1 MKKGEVGFRDDTTPC
16 VGCGLCC
23 DGTLY
28 VRAQVAPGE
37 EQRLIDDGLQLTT
50 HEGRTFF
57 LQPCPHQ
64 SCGRCAIYNERFD
77 VCRSFRCALLRR
89 YQAGEIDLSEARLRI
104 EGALKLLE
112 EIRADYPL
120 GGRHAERRRIR
131 RQLADE
137 LDSLDPSEREP
148 VARRLLKLVSA
159 DCYFDRW
166 FRDEKDH
173 SGREAEP
180 ETSGSNSLRKTPTA
194 KAQVNPPRKII

>member
-1 MKKGEVGFRDDTTPC
+1 MTKGEARLRDDTTPC

-28 VRAQVAPGE
+28 VRAQVTPGE
-37 EQRLIDDGLQLTT
+37 EPRLTEHGLELTI
-50 HEGRTFF
+50 HEDRTFF

-64 SCGRCAIYNERFD
+64 SCGRCTIYKERFD
-77 VCRSFRCALLRR
+77 ICRSFRCALLRR

-104 EGALKLLE
+104 DGALKLLE

-137 LDSLDPSEREP
+137 LQNLDQNDRAP
-148 VARRLLKLVSA
+148 VARRLLRLVSA

-173 SGREAEP
+173 SERELD
-180 ETSGSNSLRKTPTA
+180 TSGSNSLRKTPTA

>member
-1 MKKGEVGFRDDTTPC
+1 M
-16 VGCGLCC
+16 
-23 DGTLY
+23 
-28 VRAQVAPGE
+28 
-37 EQRLIDDGLQLTT
+37 
-50 HEGRTFF
+50 
-57 LQPCPHQ
+57 
-64 SCGRCAIYNERFD
+64 
-77 VCRSFRCALLRR
+77 LRR

-173 SGREAEP
+173 SGREAEA